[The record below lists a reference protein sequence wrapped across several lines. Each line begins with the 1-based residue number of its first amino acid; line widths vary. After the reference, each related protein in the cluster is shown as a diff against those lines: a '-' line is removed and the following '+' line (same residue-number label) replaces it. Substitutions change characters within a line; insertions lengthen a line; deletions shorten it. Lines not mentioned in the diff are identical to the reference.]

1 MRLVTLSRAPL
12 AGGGGSND
20 GDGRGAALAR
30 AAVWLAGLRAAAAEL
45 FALPPWASADAS
57 AAAVTAGAAATA
69 RVGFKWACDGDFV
82 TIDSPADLEA
92 CLAWHRS
99 ALAAGGEPVPRLMV
113 TVISPVRKLVQM
125 TDEHFVVHDFGSGV
139 TKYLPLELAGWPPA
153 HSTDAVYGPRPARPL
168 HTLFEANL
176 DGVEADMIDACAEDA
191 DAGLAMAGGVDV
203 DACEFGY
210 VPLGA
215 FSMSDSEDGSDV
227 DAASDAGAND
237 SDADAAVDDVHDGE
251 DDEDEDDCDGAHEMD
266 VDVDAAAAFE
276 REVRSAITALID
288 SLAELRKAFDLAPV
302 PAIVVTS
309 ATGSVIL
316 HETEPVH
323 AMPVVVRDAVRRS
336 ERRDAGKLDVPRIV
350 IEEFI
355 EADPRFGTSAAAS
368 DPWGSAGGSL
378 DASVP
383 QSASDR
389 SFDDDFAVDDFVVVD
404 GGDGI

>member
-1 MRLVTLSRAPL
+1 
-12 AGGGGSND
+12 
-20 GDGRGAALAR
+20 
-30 AAVWLAGLRAAAAEL
+30 
-45 FALPPWASADAS
+45 
-57 AAAVTAGAAATA
+57 
-69 RVGFKWACDGDFV
+69 
-82 TIDSPADLEA
+82 
-92 CLAWHRS
+92 
-99 ALAAGGEPVPRLMV
+99 
-113 TVISPVRKLVQM
+113 M

-203 DACEFGY
+203 DACECDCCGHALGPRDASGGGDVPSVGVEASPARFGY